1 VSRKITED
9 DGVGEAELEG
19 SEDLGR
25 VPRRC
30 AGASE
35 LDEVFGRVAGAAV
48 NAELSAV
55 DDEPP
60 WQWVAAADVGELMAV
75 YRSARRVAGDL
86 RRALEEAG
94 VVDRGQPEVCVRIDA
109 AGQPAIV
116 LGAMSMPAA
125 ERLRRLLTTRGR
137 AA

>member
-1 VSRKITED
+1 LRKITED

-19 SEDLGR
+19 SEDLGW
-25 VPRRC
+25 VPGRC

-35 LDEVFGRVAGAAV
+35 LDEAFGRVAGTAV

-60 WQWVAAADVGELMAV
+60 WRWVAAGDVTELMAV
-75 YRSARRVAGDL
+75 YRSARRVADDL
-86 RRALEEAG
+86 RRALEQVG
-94 VVDRGQPEVCVRIDA
+94 IVDDEQPEVCVTIDA
-109 AGQPAIV
+109 EGQPAIV
-116 LGAMSMPAA
+116 LGAMSVPAA
-125 ERLRRLLTTRGR
+125 ERLRRALTKRGR